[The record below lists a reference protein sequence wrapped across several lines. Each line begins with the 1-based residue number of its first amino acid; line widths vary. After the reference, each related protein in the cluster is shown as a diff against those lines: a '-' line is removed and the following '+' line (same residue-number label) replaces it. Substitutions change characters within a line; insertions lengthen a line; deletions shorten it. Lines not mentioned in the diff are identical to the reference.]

1 MVMRMGTENIN
12 TLGRVT
18 QGVRLIRLKEEH
30 TVATICLVDKE
41 KEEDNSTE
49 SEVINNQNS
58 ENVDDLGNNYN
69 DSEVSL
75 GNNSDDSDIDLGND
89 LDFEDEDDVAD
100 DITDDLDD
108 EI

>member
-41 KEEDNSTE
+41 KEVEE
-49 SEVINNQNS
+49 SSQDEVINNQGNIQD
-58 ENVDDLGNNYN
+58 EVLGNNIINDDLGNNL
-69 DSEVSL
+69 E
-75 GNNSDDSDIDLGND
+75 
-89 LDFEDEDDVAD
+89 E
-100 DITDDLDD
+100 
-108 EI
+108 